1 MNILSPSW
9 YLRWVAPLHQVH
21 RADKLSV
28 YGHVIV
34 LFVPCAWYSTRIHTR
49 GAAYTLLYSMY
60 IYILYVNDFVSA
72 FIYLSGDD
80 EETGA
85 RFSRL
90 SRSSFCVSTVG
101 RSSVTRVVLTHKMHI
116 HHIYIPGIYIYIKH
130 NTRATAQ
137 SVSAVGLDVEN
148 NPINNCWLWHDHR
161 TFCRSTG
168 GLPPCSARGA
178 MMWRGVLLPAKRGCL
193 STRY

>member
-1 MNILSPSW
+1 
-9 YLRWVAPLHQVH
+9 
-21 RADKLSV
+21 
-28 YGHVIV
+28 
-34 LFVPCAWYSTRIHTR
+34 
-49 GAAYTLLYSMY
+49 MY

-116 HHIYIPGIYIYIKH
+116 HHIYIYIYIKH